1 MKRTI
6 LNLLA
11 VAVMSLCWSAYAAEA
26 ADPNQPTAEASAM
39 PMDTP
44 PETSPEA
51 IFEATPP
58 APPPVAAPVA
68 HTPLKY
74 YKRPK
79 NQPRPTTL
87 DLRYCLASDS
97 NVEIAHCAGE

>member
-11 VAVMSLCWSAYAAEA
+11 VAVMSLSWSTYAAEA

-44 PETSPEA
+44 YETPP
-51 IFEATPP
+51 EATPP
-58 APPPVAAPVA
+58 APPPAAAPVS